1 MECWLL
7 RLDGCLR
14 ITWRRLLVA
23 DIQAISQKRVRTSDP
38 LLLYTVFMAEQLYAV
53 QPGSVTLYD
62 GTVRTFTALE
72 LATAYGVQDEPYL
85 TVNSDLDLPRNP
97 LERMR
102 YVLLIP
108 RQDNKYENIMYTA
121 EDDGEDVAYRPDFDD
136 TKQYIQET
144 DQNNIDSDIDFN
156 FNKGNN

>member
-1 MECWLL
+1 M
-7 RLDGCLR
+7 
-14 ITWRRLLVA
+14 
-23 DIQAISQKRVRTSDP
+23 S
-38 LLLYTVFMAEQLYAV
+38 EQLYAV

-97 LERMR
+97 IERMR
-102 YVLLIP
+102 YVLLTP

-136 TKQYIQET
+136 TKQYVQET
-144 DQNNIDSDIDFN
+144 DPLMIDADINPDIDFN
-156 FNKGNN
+156 FHKRHN